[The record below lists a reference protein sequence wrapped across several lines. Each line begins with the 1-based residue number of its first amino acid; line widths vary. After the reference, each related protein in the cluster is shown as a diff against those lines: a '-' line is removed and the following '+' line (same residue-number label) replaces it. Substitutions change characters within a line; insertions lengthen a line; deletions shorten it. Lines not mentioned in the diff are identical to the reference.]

1 VPTLSLDEAHR
12 ATEAGKRKAEQMNV
26 KVSIA
31 TVNERGDVIL
41 LERMDGAGHLTPK
54 IALGKAA
61 AIAFLK
67 RPWQDLEQRVRD
79 NPVFYSGISVATHG
93 GVLFGRG
100 GVLVV
105 KENQVVGGVG
115 VSGAKSDEDEAI
127 ASEAVKA
134 IG

>member
-1 VPTLSLDEAHR
+1 
-12 ATEAGKRKAEQMNV
+12 MNV

-41 LERMDGAGHLTPK
+41 LERMDGAGYLSPK